1 MNARLLIVDDDANLL
16 AAFQRN
22 LRKQFSFDT
31 ALSGAEALQLLE
43 TKGPYAVVLADMNMP
58 GMKGIELL
66 ERVRQ
71 RAPDTVRMML
81 TGNADQQTAVDAV
94 NRGEVFRFLN
104 KPCPPETLVPAL
116 EAALRA
122 YELLRIEREL
132 LEGTLAGSVKVLVDV
147 LGMISPHAL
156 GRGQRLRDSMARFAR
171 FVGTGP
177 LWELDLAALLVNI
190 GYTVVPYNVLRKLG
204 SGLELLPEEQ
214 HIVERT
220 PRIGHD
226 LLIEIPR
233 LKPVARAVLYQSARF
248 DGSGF
253 PGDGLAGESLPVAS
267 RMIKILSDRLDLED
281 DGVVKRRAFEAMN
294 ARTGYYD
301 PKLLEKCFECFG
313 DFLANT
319 LSSDRP
325 VHQLPLHSAQAGD
338 VVVSDIA
345 TRSGFTLVRAGTV
358 LTAMVIARLENFL
371 QLGELQEP
379 LLVQRPTPEEAQRA
393 AAAPQLTPAGS

>member
-104 KPCPPETLVPAL
+104 KPCPPEVLVPAL
-116 EAALRA
+116 EAGLRH
-122 YELLRIEREL
+122 YELLRVEREL

-156 GRGQRLRDSMARFAR
+156 GRGQRLRDSMTRLARFAG
-171 FVGTGP
+171 VGP

-190 GYTVVPYNVLRKLG
+190 GYAVVPYNVLRKLG
-204 SGLELLPEEQ
+204 SGVDLLREEQ
-214 HIVERT
+214 QIVERT

-226 LLIEIPR
+226 LLVEIPR
-233 LKPVARAVLYQSARF
+233 LRPVARAVLYQATRF
-248 DGSGF
+248 DGTGF
-253 PGDGLAGESLPVAS
+253 PGDGVAGEALPLGS
-267 RMIKILSDRLDLED
+267 RMLKILSDRLDLED
-281 DGVVKRRAFEAMN
+281 DGVVKRRAFETMN
-294 ARTGYYD
+294 ARAGYYD

-319 LSSDRP
+319 LSADCP
-325 VHQLPLHSAQAGD
+325 VHQLPLRSVQVGD
-338 VVVSDIA
+338 VVVSDLT

-371 QLGELQEP
+371 QLGELPEP
-379 LLVQRPTPEEAQRA
+379 LLVQRPAPA
-393 AAAPQLTPAGS
+393 AKPPAAPVPPVTPAGS

>member
-1 MNARLLIVDDDANLL
+1 MNARLLLVDDDANLI

-31 ALSGAEALQLLE
+31 ALSGADALQLVA

-58 GMKGIELL
+58 GMKGIDLL
-66 ERVRQ
+66 EQVRQ
-71 RAPDTVRMML
+71 RSPDTVRMML

-104 KPCPPETLVPAL
+104 KPCPPEVLVPAL
-116 EAALRA
+116 EAGLKH
-122 YELLRIEREL
+122 YELVRLEREL

-156 GRGQRLRDSMARFAR
+156 GRGQRLRDSMKHFAR
-171 FVGTGP
+171 FVGAGP

-190 GYTVVPYNVLRKLG
+190 GYTVVPYNILRKLNAG
-204 SGLELLPEEQ
+204 SELLPEEQ
-214 HIVERT
+214 AIVDRT

-226 LLIEIPR
+226 LLAEIPR
-233 LKPVARAVLYQSARF
+233 LKPVARAILYQAARF

-253 PGDGLAGESLPVAS
+253 PGDGLAGESLPLAS
-267 RMIKILSDRLDLED
+267 RIIKILNDRLDLEN
-281 DGVVKRRAFEAMN
+281 DGVVKRRAFETMN

-313 DFLANT
+313 DFLSNA
-319 LSSDRP
+319 LSAERP
-325 VHQLPLHSAQAGD
+325 VHQLHLRAVQAGD
-338 VVVSDIA
+338 VVVSDID

-371 QLGELQEP
+371 QIGELKEP
-379 LLVQRPTPEEAQRA
+379 LLVQRPSEAEPESGAPARVTPG
-393 AAAPQLTPAGS
+393 GS